1 MQRMKQ
7 VSTEHLGALGW
18 VLVNIHV
25 LKPGND
31 EDFSQG
37 LYPKLLDFEAA
48 KHIKLVIIS
57 FLNLSLYSV
66 HL

>member
-7 VSTEHLGALGW
+7 VSTEQPSALGW

-37 LYPKLLDFEAA
+37 LYPKLLDVEAA

-57 FLNLSLYSV
+57 F
-66 HL
+66 

>member
-1 MQRMKQ
+1 MKQ
-7 VSTEHLGALGW
+7 VNTEQPGALGW

-37 LYPKLLDFEAA
+37 LYPKLLDVEAA

-57 FLNLSLYSV
+57 F
-66 HL
+66 